1 MKEKEIREMTLEEIR
16 KTFCLEK
23 LNETEFKKIVMCIA
37 INDVFA
43 RHGLGDLTP
52 DKIDTVDFETKKKIN
67 KEVDEEWRYV
77 KEKFGW
83 A

>member
-1 MKEKEIREMTLEEIR
+1 MTLDEIR
-16 KTFCLEK
+16 KTFHLEK

-43 RHGLGDLTP
+43 RHGLGDLTL

-83 A
+83 

>member
-16 KTFCLEK
+16 KTFHLEK
-23 LNETEFKKIVMCIA
+23 LNETEFKAIVMCIA
-37 INDVFA
+37 FNDVFA
-43 RHGLGDLTP
+43 RYGLGDLTL

-83 A
+83 